1 MKKVRYRMIIVLIL
15 LAIGFFIGLQL
26 KEDKIVTGI
35 KVNKWDNIYTEKN
48 IKLYYNNSN
57 IQALDELNEKYNL
70 NKIVSGTTDQFD
82 KSLKILNWINENMK
96 YDSDIKANVS
106 NKGAFDIL
114 EGENKKESYSDE
126 EISIVFNEFALAA
139 GITSRIGQLTV
150 SNDEKGDGEKTLSIC
165 EIWSDKYNKWIMI
178 DPSNGNYLLDKD
190 TPVSAIEII
199 NKSLDNLTVI
209 GGKSEKKYKK
219 DLQKYFHS
227 YTIKIDN
234 GVYGKGKSNSYI
246 SYAKGININKLG
258 VDLNLSQP
266 TIFLSDSYL
275 FNLSPKEDY
284 TIENS
289 NEKSTI
295 IFMNKVQQTEKEEK
309 DEKDEKDEN
318 VKMELTA
325 GVFKNSSMLNKYY
338 ISINGGPFKEEGA
351 YFNVQVKTGITNIKL
366 SEDGKTAIREITME
380 YVDEQ

>member
-309 DEKDEKDEN
+309 DEKDEN

>member
-57 IQALDELNEKYNL
+57 IQALDELNKKYNL

-309 DEKDEKDEN
+309 DEKDEN

>member
-275 FNLSPKEDY
+275 FNLSPKKDN

-295 IFMNKVQQTEKEEK
+295 IFMNKVQQTEKE
-309 DEKDEKDEN
+309 EKDEKDEN

>member
-295 IFMNKVQQTEKEEK
+295 IFMNKVQQTEK

>member
-190 TPVSAIEII
+190 
-199 NKSLDNLTVI
+199 
-209 GGKSEKKYKK
+209 
-219 DLQKYFHS
+219 
-227 YTIKIDN
+227 
-234 GVYGKGKSNSYI
+234 
-246 SYAKGININKLG
+246 
-258 VDLNLSQP
+258 
-266 TIFLSDSYL
+266 
-275 FNLSPKEDY
+275 
-284 TIENS
+284 
-289 NEKSTI
+289 
-295 IFMNKVQQTEKEEK
+295 
-309 DEKDEKDEN
+309 
-318 VKMELTA
+318 
-325 GVFKNSSMLNKYY
+325 
-338 ISINGGPFKEEGA
+338 
-351 YFNVQVKTGITNIKL
+351 
-366 SEDGKTAIREITME
+366 
-380 YVDEQ
+380 

>member
-57 IQALDELNEKYNL
+57 IQALDELNKKYNL

-295 IFMNKVQQTEKEEK
+295 IFMNKVQQTEK